1 MAPSATSNF
10 ELTRDG
16 LFRRSFQLA
25 GLLEASQSPRA
36 DDLAL
41 ATDLLGMELDALQAE
56 GVVLRTV
63 EMTTEAL
70 TAATKTVALSAD
82 CIDVF
87 VGPDNVAGTIV
98 PLTGNETLVRAISR
112 QEYISISNK
121 DSQATPSLVYIE
133 KLAAVTLYFWPVPA
147 VSTATFRYS
156 KIRLPR
162 DADTGAVTLDLARR
176 WQKAICYAMAW
187 QIAMAKS
194 APLERV
200 KALKSIAD
208 EEKAKARNNDVE
220 KTHQQLYVARP
231 W

>member
-1 MAPSATSNF
+1 MTTSATSAF
-10 ELTRDG
+10 ELTRDS
-16 LFRRSFQLA
+16 LLRRSFQLA
-25 GLLEASQSPRA
+25 GLLHASHSPNS

-41 ATDLLGMELDALQAE
+41 ASDLLGMELDALQAE
-56 GVVLRTV
+56 GIVLRTV
-63 EMTTEAL
+63 EMTTAAL
-70 TAATKTVALSAD
+70 TAATATVSLSAD

-98 PLTGNETLVRAISR
+98 PLAGNETLVRAISR
-112 QEYISISNK
+112 QEYLSISNK
-121 DSQATPSLVYIE
+121 TSQATPSLVYVE

-147 VSTATFRYS
+147 VSTAVFRYS
-156 KIRLPR
+156 KVRLMR

-176 WQKAICYAMAW
+176 WQKAICYSMAW

-200 KALKSIAD
+200 KALRSIGE
-208 EEKAKARNNDVE
+208 EEKFKARMNDVE
-220 KTHQQLYVARP
+220 KTHAQLYVARP